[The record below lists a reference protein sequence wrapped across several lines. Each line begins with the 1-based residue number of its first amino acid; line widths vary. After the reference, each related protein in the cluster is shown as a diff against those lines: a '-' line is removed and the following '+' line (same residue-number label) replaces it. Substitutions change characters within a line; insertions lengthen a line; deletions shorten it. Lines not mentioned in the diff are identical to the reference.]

1 MTGGML
7 PRLYTWADRRA
18 DNTIEK
24 TAGEEQVRRRGPES
38 PGEEQVHEVLPARL
52 CAFTLL
58 CVLIICA
65 FATIMCPHVGRLLLL
80 CILIICLL
88 TTICVLVRGEA
99 VRLLASHPP
108 SIAMLECPP
117 PKKRRQNKKPQSPAC
132 IVQIYVCMIKI
143 KSLVRLSEG
152 FLKALLGS
160 LEAL

>member
-80 CILIICLL
+80 CVLIICLL
-88 TTICVLVRGEA
+88 TTIICVLVQGEA
-99 VRLLASHPP
+99 VRLLASVLLRSPC
-108 SIAMLECPP
+108 LNLK
-117 PKKRRQNKKPQSPAC
+117 KKRIQSKKPQSPAC